1 MRIYLVGI
9 DRVVDGVPDTTYIRA
24 VTLTPEIALR
34 QALEHA
40 IRLGWRVVSLGP
52 AMPQDE

>member
-1 MRIYLVGI
+1 MGI